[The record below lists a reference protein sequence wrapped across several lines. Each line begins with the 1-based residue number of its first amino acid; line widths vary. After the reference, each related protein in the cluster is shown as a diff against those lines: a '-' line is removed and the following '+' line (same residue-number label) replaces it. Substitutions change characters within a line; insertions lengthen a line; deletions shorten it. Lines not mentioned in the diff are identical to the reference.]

1 MTSPL
6 VDIGVNLTNRAFE
19 RDLDDVL
26 RRAGAESVTRM
37 VVTGVSVSGSRSA
50 RDLAARHPGTLWATA
65 GVHPHNTRCCT
76 PRTIDELRD
85 VARDERVVA
94 IGECGLDFDRNHSPR
109 QVQLEWFERQVELA
123 IELGLPLFLHERNAA
138 QEVVDVLTRHRSA
151 IPRAVLHCF
160 TGDRAALEAYLEL
173 DLHVGIT
180 GWICDERRG
189 THLPELV
196 REIADDRLMVET
208 DAPFLLPR
216 TVRPKPRKGRNEPS
230 LLPHVVAAIAAA
242 TGRPTDAVAEATTRT
257 AEHFFGIGT
266 RSG

>member
-1 MTSPL
+1 MTCPL

-26 RRAGAESVTRM
+26 RRAGAASVTRM
-37 VVTGVSVSGSRSA
+37 VVTGVSVSGSRAA
-50 RDLAARHPGTLWATA
+50 RDLAASRPGTLWSTA
-65 GVHPHNTRCCT
+65 GVHPHNARCCT

-85 VARDERVVA
+85 LARDERVVA
-94 IGECGLDFDRNHSPR
+94 IGECGLDFDRDHSPR

-123 IELGLPLFLHERNAA
+123 IELDLPLFLHERSASR
-138 QEVVDVLTRHRSA
+138 EVVEVLSRHRSA

-160 TGDRAALEAYLEL
+160 TGDRAALESYLEL
-173 DLHVGIT
+173 DLHIGIT

-189 THLPELV
+189 THLPALV

-208 DAPFLLPR
+208 DAPFLVPR
-216 TVRPKPRKGRNEPS
+216 TARPKPRKGRNEPS

-242 TGRPTDAVAEATTRT
+242 TDRPPEAVAAATTGT
-257 AEHFFGIGT
+257 AERFFGLGT